1 MATNQFCV
9 NENRSTHVF
18 FSSSP
23 FGNGGK
29 QSLQRLTQQIGRIT
43 KALVL
48 LVILTAPSFVQA
60 QDLSALEEQKTE
72 ALIRKVGDLKEA
84 KFVRNGSTYEPAT
97 AVRFMRGKW
106 DANLS
111 DVKS

>member
-60 QDLSALEEQKTE
+60 QDLSALEKQKIE
-72 ALIRKVGDLKEA
+72 ALIRQVGDLKEA

-97 AVRFMRGKW
+97 AVRFMR
-106 DANLS
+106 
-111 DVKS
+111 